1 MKPDISFCRPTRRG
15 FLAATAAGL
24 LAPLLPLAASRAAER
39 SYTLR
44 AAPARARLLGASN
57 PETPVWAYNASVPG
71 PVIRARQ
78 GETLRVRV
86 ENALAEETT
95 VHWHGLRVPNAMD
108 GVPELTQKAIAP
120 GSSFDYVFDLK
131 DAGTYWYHPHAN
143 GAEQIGRGLYGALIV
158 EEREAPRVDRDLL
171 WVIDDWRLGRDAS
184 ISPDFGAFMD
194 MSHGGRLGNVV
205 TINGRPA
212 EDLAVRAGERL
223 RLRLVNVAN
232 ARIFALR
239 FNGHRPIVISHDGQP
254 VAPHEAPA
262 GRVVLGPGQRADVI
276 LDMTRKP
283 GESFTV
289 RDDYYAR
296 FAYDLLNIAYGPEPL
311 RASPLPPPDRLAA
324 NPVAEPD
331 LSSARRQRIVFQGGM
346 MGRMGAGL
354 VDGRSTSMG
363 DMMRRGLGWAVNG
376 VVGTGHRLPA
386 VLTLK
391 RNESCVL
398 DLVNDTA
405 WPHPIHL
412 HGHFFRVLAR
422 NGRPTPHREWVD
434 TVLLDA
440 QERAEVA
447 FVADNPGGW
456 MLHCHILEHQAG
468 GMQAVIDVGA

>member
-1 MKPDISFCRPTRRG
+1 MNRDRPFFGLTRRG
-15 FLAATAAGL
+15 FLAASGAGL
-24 LAPLLPLAASRAAER
+24 LAPLLPLPAVRAAER
-39 SYTLR
+39 TYALR
-44 AAPARARLLGASN
+44 AAPARVHLLGSSN
-57 PETPVWAYNASVPG
+57 PQTPVWAYNATVPG

-86 ENALAEETT
+86 ENGLAQETT

-108 GVPELTQKAIAP
+108 GVPELTQTAIAP
-120 GSSFDYVFDLK
+120 GSSFDYSFDLR

-158 EEREAPRVDRDLL
+158 EERDAPRVDRDLL
-171 WVIDDWRLGRDAS
+171 WVIDDWRLRQDAT

-205 TINGRPA
+205 TINGRPP
-212 EDLAVRAGERL
+212 EDLAVRPGERV

-239 FNGHRPIVISHDGQP
+239 FAGHRPIVIAYDGQP
-254 VAPHEAPA
+254 VSPHEAAA
-262 GRVVLGPGQRADVI
+262 GRIVLGPGQRADLI
-276 LDMTRKP
+276 LDMTGKP
-283 GESFTV
+283 GERFVV
-289 RDDYYAR
+289 RDDYYPR
-296 FAYDLLNIAYGPEPL
+296 FAYDLLGLNYGATPV
-311 RASPLPPPDRLAA
+311 RAVPLPPPAALAA

-331 LSSARRQRIVFQGGM
+331 LSSARRQRIVFSGGM
-346 MGRMGAGL
+346 MGRMGMGM
-354 VDGRSTSMG
+354 VDGRNMPMG

-376 VVGTGHRLPA
+376 VVGVGHRPA
-386 VLTLK
+386 PVLTLK

-412 HGHFFRVLAR
+412 HGHFFRVLSR
-422 NGRPTPHREWVD
+422 DGRPTAHREWVD
-434 TVLLDA
+434 TVLLEP

-468 GMQAVIDVGA
+468 GMQTVIVVGA